1 MLLRKAL
8 EIDAKSVGTAHPD
21 YATDLNNLAG
31 VVQAQARYPEAETLH
46 RQALEIDARTIG
58 TAHPNYATHLNN
70 LARVVKVQGRA
81 PEAETLY
88 RQAITILR
96 GRLGDAHPTTR
107 QVARNFLTLLE
118 THNPTASDLPAL
130 RALLDAPQP

>member
-21 YATDLNNLAG
+21 YATDLSNLAG
-31 VVQAQARYPEAETLH
+31 VVQAR
-46 RQALEIDARTIG
+46 
-58 TAHPNYATHLNN
+58 
-70 LARVVKVQGRA
+70 GRDS
-81 PEAETLY
+81 EAETLY

-96 GRLGDAHPTTR
+96 GRLGDAHPTTW
-107 QVARNFLTLLE
+107 QVAQNLLTLLE

>member
-1 MLLRKAL
+1 MVQAQGRFPEAEMLLRKAL

-21 YATDLNNLAG
+21 YATDLSNLAG
-31 VVQAQARYPEAETLH
+31 VVQAR
-46 RQALEIDARTIG
+46 
-58 TAHPNYATHLNN
+58 
-70 LARVVKVQGRA
+70 GRDS
-81 PEAETLY
+81 EAETLY

-96 GRLGDAHPTTR
+96 DRLGDAHPNTR